1 MRNALILAAV
11 VGLASP
17 VFAQNAGSGSSV
29 QHELRSIGYARL
41 GYGGASADQFRS
53 APAIG
58 FGYRGEL
65 ESFALDISFFNYI
78 IRADLYE
85 TGRNVFAG
93 SLLRLQALHFLD
105 AEADR
110 SAYVGAGLSWGGVGL
125 SRASSGGTY
134 ANSWSGSGLQGELT
148 VGYELTR
155 STPMRLFIQTDVG
168 LPFFKAKSASG
179 SFIRSPDGI
188 FRPTT
193 VDERYIPSAVVSL
206 GIGWQR
212 HHR

>member
-11 VGLASP
+11 VGFTSP
-17 VFAQNAGSGSSV
+17 AHAQSAGSGASA

-41 GYGGASADQFRS
+41 GYGGASADRFRS

-58 FGYRGEL
+58 FGYRAEL
-65 ESFALDISFFNYI
+65 ESFALDISFFNYV
-78 IRADLYE
+78 IRADPYE
-85 TGRNVFAG
+85 SGGELFAG
-93 SLLRLQALHFLD
+93 SVLRLQGLHFFD

-110 SAYVGAGLSWGGVGL
+110 SAYVGAGLSWGGVSL
-125 SRASSGGTY
+125 SRGSSGGTY
-134 ANSWSGSGLQGELT
+134 SNSWNGSGLQGELT

-155 STPMRLFIQTDVG
+155 STPMRLFIQTDIG
-168 LPFFKAKSASG
+168 LPFFKAKSASYNFARQPNG
-179 SFIRSPDGI
+179 LYLSPS
-188 FRPTT
+188 

-206 GIGWQR
+206 GVGWQR